1 MRRVV
6 TSLLALGALA
16 GGLAIASAAPAAAST
31 QVASSVVSSA
41 DEPGSVRITNRD
53 F

>member
-1 MRRVV
+1 MRRLV

-16 GGLAIASAAPAAAST
+16 GGLAITSAPAAAST
-31 QVASSVVSSA
+31 QVTSSVSSSA